1 MVSINLK
8 MKIKSYKKFS
18 INFKIVKFFKK
29 KYEKLF
35 NSLYKQKLNSIILH
49 LLENKIEI
57 NTVYDVGAF
66 QGDWTKLLKKT
77 SLKKSK
83 FYLFEAN
90 AENEIYLKNSGHK
103 YFINVLSDKNKDVQ
117 FFSKVH
123 TGDSYFPEKTNF
135 YENTIA
141 PKTLKAITL
150 NEIQKKNQI
159 PFPDFLKIDTQ
170 GSEIDILRGGNEILN
185 NCKIILL
192 ECPIISYNSGAPTLN
207 DYIKYLDSINYLPF
221 EITEMHYLD
230 KVLAQI
236 DIAFLKKNIF
246 QKIYKDK
253 KMLKLF
259 DK

>member
-1 MVSINLK
+1 
-8 MKIKSYKKFS
+8 MKIKSLVKFA
-18 INFKIVKFFKK
+18 INFKIIKFFKK

-66 QGDWTKLLKKT
+66 QGNWTKLLKKT
-77 SLKKSK
+77 CLKNSK

-90 AENEIYLKNSGHK
+90 TENEICLKNSGHK
-103 YFINVLSDKNKDVQ
+103 YFISVLSDENKDVN

-123 TGDSYFPEKTNF
+123 SGDSYFKEKTNF
-135 YENTIA
+135 YEKTIV
-141 PKTLKAITL
+141 PKTLRTTTL
-150 NEIQKKNQI
+150 NKIQTNNQI

-170 GSEIDILRGGNEILN
+170 GSEIDILKGASEILG

-192 ECPIISYNSGAPTLN
+192 ECPVISYNTGAPSLS
-207 DYIKYLDSINYLPF
+207 DYIKYLESINYLPL
-221 EITEMHYLD
+221 EITEIHHLD
-230 KVLAQI
+230 KVLVQI
-236 DIAFLKKNIF
+236 DIVFLKKNIF
-246 QKIYKDK
+246 QIIYKDK

-259 DK
+259 NK

>member
-1 MVSINLK
+1 
-8 MKIKSYKKFS
+8 MKIKSYKKFI
-18 INFKIVKFFKK
+18 INFEIIKFFKK

-77 SLKKSK
+77 SLKNSK

-90 AENEIYLKNSGHK
+90 TENEIYLRNSGHK
-103 YFINVLSDKNKDVQ
+103 YFINVLSDKNKNVK

-123 TGDSYFPEKTNF
+123 AGDSYFPEKTNF
-135 YENTIA
+135 YDNTFV
-141 PKTLKAITL
+141 PKNLKAITL

-159 PFPDFLKIDTQ
+159 PKPDFLKIDTQ
-170 GSEIDILRGGNEILN
+170 GSEIDILKGGNEILN
-185 NCKIILL
+185 DCKIILL
-192 ECPIISYNSGAPTLN
+192 ECPIISYNTGAPTLSN
-207 DYIKYLDSINYLPF
+207 YIEYLDKINYLPL
-221 EITEMHYLD
+221 EIAEIHYLD
-230 KVLAQI
+230 KILVQI
-236 DIAFLKKNIF
+236 DIVFLKKNIF

-259 DK
+259 NK

>member
-1 MVSINLK
+1 
-8 MKIKSYKKFS
+8 MKIKSYKKFA
-18 INFKIVKFFKK
+18 INFEIIKFFKK
-29 KYEKLF
+29 KYKKLF

-77 SLKKSK
+77 SLKNSK

-90 AENEIYLKNSGHK
+90 IENEIYLRNSGHK
-103 YFINVLSDKNKDVQ
+103 YFINVLSDKNKSVK
-117 FFSKVH
+117 FYSKVH
-123 TGDSYFPEKTNF
+123 EGDSYFPEKTNF
-135 YENTIA
+135 YDNTFV
-141 PKTLKAITL
+141 PKNLKAITL

-159 PFPDFLKIDTQ
+159 PKPDFLKIDTQ
-170 GSEIDILRGGNEILN
+170 GSEIDILKGGNEILD

-192 ECPIISYNSGAPTLN
+192 ECPIISYNTGAPTLSN
-207 DYIKYLDSINYLPF
+207 YIEYLDKINYLPL
-221 EITEMHYLD
+221 EITEIHYLD
-230 KVLAQI
+230 KILVQV
-236 DIAFLKKNIF
+236 DIVFLEKNIF
-246 QKIYKDK
+246 QKIYEDK

>member
-1 MVSINLK
+1 

-18 INFKIVKFFKK
+18 IDFKIIKFLKK

-77 SLKKSK
+77 SLKNSK

-103 YFINVLSDKNKDVQ
+103 YFIKVLSDKNKDVK

-123 TGDSYFPEKTNF
+123 SGDSYFLEKTNF
-135 YENTIA
+135 YENTID
-141 PKTLKAITL
+141 PKTLKTNTL
-150 NEIQKKNQI
+150 NEIKK
-159 PFPDFLKIDTQ
+159 KI
-170 GSEIDILRGGNEILN
+170 R
-185 NCKIILL
+185 
-192 ECPIISYNSGAPTLN
+192 
-207 DYIKYLDSINYLPF
+207 YLPR
-221 EITEMHYLD
+221 
-230 KVLAQI
+230 
-236 DIAFLKKNIF
+236 IF
-246 QKIYKDK
+246 
-253 KMLKLF
+253 
-259 DK
+259 